1 MKKSKYNFVIEKDG
15 FMLLYNL
22 ASEKMALLDN
32 ANYVL
37 YDTSDLM
44 SLSESNATFFYFL
57 KEKGFI
63 VDNSVDESTR
73 VIEKWRKKDN
83 SKEFF
88 GLTIIP
94 TLGCNMNCWYCYE
107 DHKSKGL
114 MSTKVYDSI
123 IKLVQEGVKEAKLK
137 KITLSFFGGEP
148 LLAYK
153 KIVSPIIKQVASICR
168 DFSKDLEISFVTNG
182 FLLKK
187 DILKEISEYGL
198 PTTFQITLDGN
209 RELHNKIRTTINCE
223 DTYSVILSNI
233 EEALNFKMPVI
244 LRFNTTLDNLN
255 TFYDVIDDITK
266 INESVLNYL
275 SIDIHRVWQDKGIND
290 SIYEEL
296 ENRLRTF
303 IKNKGLN
310 VSKKM
315 RIQNYRCYADS
326 NNQFVINYDGLLFRC
341 TARDFVAKNSEG
353 KLNEDG
359 TISFNEKFDIRN
371 VVKYGNELCQK
382 CIIFPLCH
390 GGCSQAKLEN
400 VNTQK
405 CLWNY
410 TEEDKKIIVQE
421 KITSILE
428 DKLRDR

>member
-1 MKKSKYNFVIEKDG
+1 M
-15 FMLLYNL
+15 
-22 ASEKMALLDN
+22 
-32 ANYVL
+32 
-37 YDTSDLM
+37 
-44 SLSESNATFFYFL
+44 
-57 KEKGFI
+57 
-63 VDNSVDESTR
+63 
-73 VIEKWRKKDN
+73 
-83 SKEFF
+83 
-88 GLTIIP
+88 
-94 TLGCNMNCWYCYE
+94 
-107 DHKSKGL
+107 
-114 MSTKVYDSI
+114 
-123 IKLVQEGVKEAKLK
+123 
-137 KITLSFFGGEP
+137 
-148 LLAYK
+148 
-153 KIVSPIIKQVASICR
+153 
-168 DFSKDLEISFVTNG
+168 TNG

-310 VSKKM
+310 VSKKL

-359 TISFNEKFDIRN
+359 TISFNEKSKEFSFS
-371 VVKYGNELCQK
+371 
-382 CIIFPLCH
+382 FPEISL
-390 GGCSQAKLEN
+390 
-400 VNTQK
+400 
-405 CLWNY
+405 
-410 TEEDKKIIVQE
+410 
-421 KITSILE
+421 
-428 DKLRDR
+428 

>member
-44 SLSESNATFFYFL
+44 SLSESNATFFNFL

-137 KITLSFFGGEP
+137 KS
-148 LLAYK
+148 
-153 KIVSPIIKQVASICR
+153 R
-168 DFSKDLEISFVTNG
+168 
-182 FLLKK
+182 
-187 DILKEISEYGL
+187 
-198 PTTFQITLDGN
+198 
-209 RELHNKIRTTINCE
+209 
-223 DTYSVILSNI
+223 
-233 EEALNFKMPVI
+233 
-244 LRFNTTLDNLN
+244 
-255 TFYDVIDDITK
+255 
-266 INESVLNYL
+266 
-275 SIDIHRVWQDKGIND
+275 
-290 SIYEEL
+290 
-296 ENRLRTF
+296 
-303 IKNKGLN
+303 
-310 VSKKM
+310 
-315 RIQNYRCYADS
+315 
-326 NNQFVINYDGLLFRC
+326 
-341 TARDFVAKNSEG
+341 
-353 KLNEDG
+353 
-359 TISFNEKFDIRN
+359 
-371 VVKYGNELCQK
+371 
-382 CIIFPLCH
+382 
-390 GGCSQAKLEN
+390 
-400 VNTQK
+400 
-405 CLWNY
+405 
-410 TEEDKKIIVQE
+410 
-421 KITSILE
+421 
-428 DKLRDR
+428 